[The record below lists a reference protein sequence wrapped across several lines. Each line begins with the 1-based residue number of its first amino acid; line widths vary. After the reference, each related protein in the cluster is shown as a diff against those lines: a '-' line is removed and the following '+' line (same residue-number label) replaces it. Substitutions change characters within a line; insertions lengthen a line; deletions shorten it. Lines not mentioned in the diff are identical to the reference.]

1 MSDKPVMQQK
11 LVNFSKWIA
20 SLITQHADRES
31 EEAKEF
37 VVTVTEYFEDNAASE
52 DMMFAKIPQLCTA
65 TQTQTKI
72 ITLRN
77 LKKPE
82 ERKEAIDN
90 CMQKLKLAKAV
101 IDAILTLP
109 PEVLDETVHKFSLYI
124 NLFTDMYLQNQ

>member
-11 LVNFSKWIA
+11 LINFSKWIA
-20 SLITQHADRES
+20 SLITQHADPES
-31 EEAKEF
+31 DEAKEF
-37 VVTVTEYFEDNAASE
+37 VVTLTEYFEDNAAYE

-65 TQTQTKI
+65 PQTQTKI